1 MITVSKF
8 AIDITVDSVI
18 RMSFTGSQLH
28 GYSELY
34 LLVCAPQRSGIQNS
48 CSERFYHVAER
59 PIYIAS
65 VARYRRSVWRRS
77 N

>member
-8 AIDITVDSVI
+8 AIDITVDSVV
-18 RMSFTGSQLH
+18 RMSFTVNLH
-28 GYSELY
+28 GYSELS
-34 LLVCAPQRSGIQNS
+34 LLVCAPQRSGIQDS
-48 CSERFYHVAER
+48 WSEWFYRIAER